1 MSTNFMGAIVVSFP
15 AWARASLRF
24 GVRNALICGI
34 ATTLFGCAWLDSK
47 QRELVYRPTPGR
59 PANFAGLRPGDLEYA
74 VDVPRE
80 TSVISIPGARAGDIA
95 PDRIRLWWL
104 PNADPQAPTLLY
116 LHGTF
121 RNLYQNLRKVEALRD
136 AGFSV
141 VALDYRGWGDSTPI
155 LPSEASIYADANVAW
170 GELVRRQADPRKRVI
185 FGHSM
190 GSGVAVELASHR
202 HVGTDYGGLIL
213 ESSFTRLPDVAGAN
227 GTLGTVAALFA
238 TQEFDSLAK
247 IGRVDAPILMLHGG
261 ADTTVPVALGRRLF
275 DAAPKGTRWVEF
287 ANGSHSGLDREA
299 PQQYRQAVRDLIA
312 QLQPTP

>member
-1 MSTNFMGAIVVSFP
+1 MAAIVSKIS
-15 AWARASLRF
+15 AASVRGF
-24 GVRNALICGI
+24 ERGVKACVVACALH
-34 ATTLFGCAWLDSK
+34 ALAGCAWLDLK
-47 QRELVYRPTPGR
+47 ERELVFRATPGR
-59 PANFAGLRPGDLEYA
+59 PADFAGLRAGDSVFA
-74 VDVPRE
+74 VAV
-80 TSVISIPGARAGDIA
+80 PGATPGV
-95 PDRIRLWWL
+95 PDRLQLWWL
-104 PNADPQAPTLLY
+104 PQADPNAPALLY

-121 RNLYQNLRKVEALRD
+121 RNLYQNLQKIDALRE
-136 AGFSV
+136 AGFAV
-141 VALDYRGWGDSTPI
+141 LAVDYRGWGDSTPI
-155 LPSEASIYADANVAW
+155 VPSEASIYADANVAW

-247 IGRVDAPILMLHGG
+247 IGRVDAPILMLHGS

>member
-1 MSTNFMGAIVVSFP
+1 MGAIVVTFRGHLL
-15 AWARASLRF
+15 ANWRF
-24 GVRNALICGI
+24 LWRKMLICGM
-34 ATTLFGCAWLDSK
+34 ATTLAGCAWLDTK

-59 PANFAGLRPGDLEYA
+59 PANFAGLRPGDLEYK
-74 VDVPRE
+74 VGLGSDQ
-80 TSVISIPGARAGDIA
+80 
-95 PDRIRLWWL
+95 LMFWWL
-104 PNADPQAPTLLY
+104 PNADPKAPTLLY

-202 HVGTDYGGLIL
+202 HVGADYGGLIL

-247 IGRVDAPILMLHGG
+247 IGRVDAPILMLHGS

-299 PQQYRQAVRDLIA
+299 PQQYRQAVRDLVA
-312 QLQPTP
+312 QIQPTP